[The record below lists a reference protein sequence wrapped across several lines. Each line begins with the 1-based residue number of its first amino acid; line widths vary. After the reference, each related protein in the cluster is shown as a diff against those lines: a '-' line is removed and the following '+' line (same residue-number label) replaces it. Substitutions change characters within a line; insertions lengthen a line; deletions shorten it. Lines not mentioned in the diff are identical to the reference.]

1 MFARRPR
8 NLSVLHSINRYGK
21 SACECTMTARP
32 TCQMHDRRTRT
43 SSVIAGDVPGCS
55 DGRGEG
61 RGVGQAGGGDLKAHK
76 VPLRECSL
84 LGQDIILISSR
95 STITVREILN
105 DENARFELSLY
116 PFVSPSLFLCFCPSP
131 PLLPFRFCP
140 SPPLFPFR
148 FCPSPLMFPSSL
160 ASNSLLYSSLPIP
173 LSPPSFPPTSSSF
186 PSRLSLS
193 LTFAA
198 SHSRLF
204 PFFSHLLHFPI
215 LSPSLPHVSSP
226 LSLIFSPQ
234 PSLISHFVSSPS
246 PLSPPTLPVSFR
258 LLTSPLSP
266 PPYPSRL

>member
-131 PLLPFRFCP
+131 
-140 SPPLFPFR
+140 
-148 FCPSPLMFPSSL
+148 LMFPSSL
-160 ASNSLLYSSLPIP
+160 ASPSLLYSSLPIP
-173 LSPPSFPPTSSSF
+173 LSPPSFPQRLN
-186 PSRLSLS
+186 PSPLV
-193 LTFAA
+193 
-198 SHSRLF
+198 
-204 PFFSHLLHFPI
+204 
-215 LSPSLPHVSSP
+215 SPSLLH
-226 LSLIFSPQ
+226 SL
-234 PSLISHFVSSPS
+234 LLTLVYSPS
-246 PLSPPTLPVSFR
+246 FLTFF
-258 LLTSPLSP
+258 TSPSCLPPFPTSLPLFLS
-266 PPYPSRL
+266 YSLPSHL